1 MGLASDLTLLRH
13 DGHELAVSVALSTIT
28 VDARA
33 WYVASIRDDTKRR
46 ATQATHDDTSRQASI
61 AQATALAAITASD
74 NRFRSAFENSLAPMV
89 FTDRHDRV
97 LITNEAFCQ
106 LLGRTRDELIGRDSA
121 PFTHPAD
128 VGISEQSLHLTLR
141 SESGQDRYIKRYLHK
156 DGHVVIAEVSRS
168 PSRDVNGELLY
179 FAIAERDI
187 TERVKRDQMLRL
199 LSAVN
204 KLAVL
209 AIDEMQFLQQLCE
222 VLVDV
227 GGYALTW
234 VGMNSPDEVGG
245 VDVICAAGATDYL
258 HGDMKDFWGTRE
270 SRLGMAGRALNTGV
284 SQVVSDLGAD
294 LVNEA
299 WRERAIRFG
308 FGSAAAIIERVRGQ
322 TAVLAIYDREISSF
336 DEMTMEGLEEVV
348 KEAGFAIEHVRSVR
362 RTEAA
367 LEKTTRAVDALT
379 SLEGALTDSEQRFRL
394 AFEDNMA
401 PMVFSDLDDIAIAV
415 NDAFCEMVG
424 FVREE
429 LLGHDSTQ
437 FTFAPDVGI
446 TEQGH
451 VRLLSEQVDQLRYTK
466 RYQRK
471 DGSIIVSEVSRSA
484 ARDTSGKIL
493 YFVSS
498 ERDITEE
505 RALTAQLSHQALH
518 DPLTGLANRA
528 LFEDRLTHAHARA
541 VREGGRGAVLLL
553 DLDDFKGVN
562 DTYGHLAGDELLM
575 GIARRFEL
583 VTRSSDTLCRL
594 GGDEFLYL
602 AEGLTTPTE
611 AEDVARR
618 LLGVLKE
625 PFVFDGL
632 RFEQHASIG
641 IVVWDETTI
650 ESGEIIQNADIALYE
665 AKRHR
670 HGGFAL
676 FTPSLHRT
684 ATTRFELAQDLR
696 RALLDGELS
705 MHYQPIVDLATTE
718 VVGFESLMRWNHPVR
733 GSVPPD
739 EFIPMAEQSSL
750 IVDLGAFALREA
762 VAAASSWTRH
772 DGAPPPYVTVNLSAH
787 QFLDPGLVAM
797 VEDVLEVSGLSPGRL
812 ILEITEGVA
821 LLDVME
827 TLKVIDHLKRVGIG
841 FALDDF
847 GTGFSSLSY
856 LVRLHPTIIKIDRYF
871 VSSPDG
877 GENSDTLLEM
887 IITLGDKLQMTML
900 AEGIETIDQLQQ
912 LRELKCALGQGFLF
926 SPAVPAREAADMVSR
941 VFGI

>member
-827 TLKVIDHLKRVGIG
+827 TLKVIDHLKRGGIG